1 MPAWPFVFYC
11 VTVKVGTLDI
21 VKSSK
26 MWVTIMETH
35 TVLISGA
42 GIAGPTLAYWLDR
55 AGLRP
60 TLIEHAPSLRS
71 GGYVIDF
78 WGLGY
83 DIADRMGLSGDLDR
97 LGYHMHEMRIVDE
110 NGERETGFG
119 TNVFREL
126 TGGRFVT
133 VRRSDLALLLFETAN
148 PVSEI
153 IFGDEINGLEQ
164 DRDGVNVTF
173 RHARSRR
180 FDLVIGADGLHSNL
194 RNLVFGPQHQFER
207 SLGYAVAAFEAQGYR
222 PRDENVYIL
231 HNKPG
236 RMLARLALR
245 DDRTLFLLVFAD
257 NAGDITST
265 CDVEAQKVHLRSRF
279 RDSGW
284 ESARILDELEHTD
297 DLYYD
302 RVSQVHLQSWSRGRV
317 ALVGDAAFCASL
329 MAGQGSAL
337 AVTAAYVLA
346 GELARMGGSHEK
358 AFQRYETLLR
368 PYIESKQ
375 RGAKKFSR
383 AFAPR
388 TALGLF
394 VRNCI
399 IGATAI
405 PGLARLA
412 FGRETI
418 DKLVLPE
425 YIWD

>member
-1 MPAWPFVFYC
+1 
-11 VTVKVGTLDI
+11 
-21 VKSSK
+21 
-26 MWVTIMETH
+26 METQ

-42 GIAGPTLAYWLDR
+42 GIAGPTLAYWLAR

-60 TLIEHAPSLRS
+60 TLIEQAPSLRT

-97 LGYHMHEMRIVDE
+97 LGYHIQEMRIVDD

-133 VRRSDLALLLFETAN
+133 VRRSDLTRLLFERAN
-148 PVSEI
+148 PVTEM
-153 IFGDEINGLEQ
+153 IFGDEISGLEQ
-164 DRDGVNVTF
+164 NRDGVNVTF
-173 RHARSRR
+173 HRASSRR
-180 FDLVIGADGLHSNL
+180 YDLVIGADGLHSNL
-194 RNLVFGPQHQFER
+194 RNLVFGPQHQFEQ
-207 SLGYAVAAFEAQGYR
+207 SLGYTVAAFEAQGYR
-222 PRDENVYIL
+222 PRDEDVYIM

-236 RMLARLALR
+236 CMLGRFALH
-245 DDRTLFLLVFAD
+245 DDRTLFLFVFAD

-265 CDVEAQKVHLRSRF
+265 RDVEAQKVSLRSRF
-279 RDSGW
+279 RGSGW
-284 ESARILDELEHTD
+284 ESARILDELERSND
-297 DLYYD
+297 VYFD
-302 RVSQVHLQSWSRGRV
+302 RVSQIHMQTWSRGRI

-337 AVTAAYVLA
+337 AMTAAYVLA
-346 GELARMGGSHEK
+346 GELARMGDSHEE

-368 PYIESKQ
+368 PYIETKQ
-375 RGAKKFSR
+375 RGAKNFSG

-388 TALGLF
+388 TAIGLF
-394 VRNCI
+394 VRNLI
-399 IGATAI
+399 IGATTI

-412 FGRETI
+412 FGRDII
-418 DKLVLPE
+418 DRLELPE